1 MLMRIR
7 SAAAFLLGLAGAPL
21 WAQSEQVSDPIA
33 ARNVPVVVELYTS
46 QGCSSC
52 PPADEL
58 LTRLA
63 QKEDILALALH
74 VDYWDY
80 IGWKDEFASPAF
92 TRRQKGY
99 AHVAQRRMIYTPQ
112 MVIMGYEDVVGA
124 NAAAVMDVVSH
135 YRQTPQPI
143 VLQAEASNGEVT
155 ITATVAQDV
164 PQDQPL
170 LVHMA
175 TYQPMQTVSITRG
188 ELRGHTIDY
197 ANVVEELTVV
207 GTWDGRGEF
216 QATVPHQDTAKTAFF
231 VQQGSHGRIL
241 GAFKLD

>member
-1 MLMRIR
+1 MRIL
-7 SAAAFLLGLAGAPL
+7 SVAACLVGLAAAPL
-21 WAQSEQVSDPIA
+21 SAQTQHENTQTA
-33 ARNVPVVVELYTS
+33 AQNVPVVVELFTS

-99 AHVAQRRMIYTPQ
+99 AHVGSRRMIYTPQ

-124 NAAAVMDVVSH
+124 NAAAVMDVVSE
-135 YRQTPQPI
+135 YRKTPPPVQ
-143 VLQAEASNGEVT
+143 LQAETSEAEVRLT
-155 ITATVAQDV
+155 VTAVQDV
-164 PQDQPL
+164 EQAVPI
-170 LVHMA
+170 LVHMV
-175 TYQPMQTVSITRG
+175 TYEPMQTVSITRG

-197 ANVVEELTVV
+197 ANVVEELSVI
-207 GTWDGRGEF
+207 GTWDGTGEF
-216 QATVPHQDTAKTAFF
+216 KVAVPRQTEGKTAFL
-231 VQQGSHGRIL
+231 VQQGSYGRIL
-241 GAFKLD
+241 GALKLD